1 MKNIK
6 KIVNKFFSNI
16 KVSFSYYPITI
27 ILCIVFAVL
36 FIFRNEYMDFAT
48 SILKERIDT
57 IFIGLGIAILSS
69 MNIHLLIKGYE
80 LIKKNKMIVWIISFI
95 FVSGYY
101 WFAINDLSMI
111 TTVRAFVIMGVLFCT
126 YLIIPWFSNNIKV
139 EKFAVKMMIES
150 IISYFYAS
158 VLFGGLMLIDFA
170 FETLMDIHPTHEFV
184 IFAAAFSYM
193 IVLPMLIFSR
203 IQEEYKQSKILKIL
217 IVNIIMPL
225 LLAYTVVLYMY
236 FIRMLILFEIPNNMI
251 TNLVFWYGIIGIFT
265 LFIANLYEDDKK
277 WLKVFTKYFPII
289 TVIPIG
295 IMFMA
300 LIIRMSNYGITEP
313 RYTLF
318 IIGIWTLLVMAY
330 LFFTKKEKRVMV
342 VLPISLALICLL
354 IVASPFSMFNVSKTS
369 QNNRFDKLYN
379 NIENLNADQK
389 SQLLSITEYFQEKHT
404 LSDINN
410 FPNNMEVK
418 EFKEK
423 YDLQYIYSIDD
434 RYYGTNVSIENGNS
448 YINTEGYS
456 YMFYTIWEDIR
467 IEDDN
472 TFHIYYKKND
482 LVININDTDV
492 LTIDTKKELN
502 GIYEK
507 YKNRE
512 THDHQI
518 ILENGE
524 NELLYN
530 TNGWKIKVIIGGFYI
545 NIREKNIPVKSGDI
559 IVLIG
564 KD

>member
-6 KIVNKFFSNI
+6 KIMNKFFSNI

-27 ILCIVFAVL
+27 ILCIVFAAL

-80 LIKKNKMIVWIISFI
+80 IIKKNKIIVWIVSFI

-101 WFAINDLSMI
+101 WFAIKDLSMI

-126 YLIIPWFSNNIKV
+126 YLIIPWFANNIKV
-139 EKFAVKMMIES
+139 EKFAVKVMIES
-150 IISYFYAS
+150 VISYFYAS

-170 FETLMDIHPTHEFV
+170 FETLMDVHPSYEFV
-184 IFAAAFSYM
+184 TYAAAFSYM
-193 IVLPMLIFSR
+193 IILPMLIFSR

-217 IVNIIMPL
+217 VVNIIMPL

-277 WLKVFTKYFPII
+277 WLKWFTKYFPII

-369 QNNRFDKLYN
+369 QNSRFDKLYN
-379 NIENLNADQK
+379 NIENLNAEQK
-389 SQLLSITEYFQEKHT
+389 SQLLSITEYFQEQHR
-404 LSDINN
+404 LIDINN
-410 FPNNMEVK
+410 FPNNMDVK

-423 YDLQYIYSIDD
+423 YDLQYIYNMDD
-434 RYYGTNVSIENGNS
+434 RYYGTNISTKNGNR
-448 YINTEGYS
+448 YVKTDGYA
-456 YMFYTIWEDIR
+456 YMFYNIWDDIE

-472 TFHIYYKKND
+472 TFHIYYNEND
-482 LVININDTDV
+482 LVININDIDV

-502 GIYEK
+502 NIYEK

-512 THDHQI
+512 TSDHQI
-518 ILENGE
+518 VLENGE

-530 TNGWKIKVIIGGFYI
+530 ANGWKIKVIIGGFYI
-545 NIREKNIPVKSGDI
+545 NIKEKDIPVKSGDI